1 MVDYKDTWPNLFI
14 VGPPRSGTTTLHDW
28 LRQHPDIFMSS
39 IKEPHFFSS
48 IEFPDIEREV
58 LRVTRNQQE
67 YLSLFRDG
75 EGMAIRGE
83 SSSHYLADPA
93 SAERIHEAVP
103 DAKIITILR
112 DPVQRAFSHYLLFG
126 RRGEQPAFN
135 QVIRQCIERRPPYD
149 NAAFNLVDM
158 GLYHQQLQHYYQF
171 FSPEQVLV
179 VSFQKL
185 QDQPADVLGEIC
197 DFLGVDGGA
206 VNDIDTDRASNPY
219 MQPSNRLFGKL
230 LSSNILTS
238 FGLKIIPRPLL
249 QKIRYGLLLKPG
261 EKPELD
267 AETRRL
273 LTEIYEPEVGRL
285 EELLNRD
292 FASLWAGFYAE
303 D

>member
-28 LRQHPDIFMSS
+28 LGQHPDIFMSS

-48 IEFPDIEREV
+48 IEFPEIERKV

-75 EGMAIRGE
+75 EEMAIRGE

-93 SAERIHEAVP
+93 SAERIHEMAP

-112 DPVQRAFSHYLLFG
+112 DPIQRSFSHFLLFG

-135 QVIRQCIERRPPYD
+135 EVIRQCIERQPPYD
-149 NAAFNLVDM
+149 NTAFNLVDM
-158 GLYHQQLQHYYQF
+158 GLYHQQLEHYYQF

-185 QDQPADVLGEIC
+185 QNQPTDVLREIC
-197 DFLGVDGGA
+197 DFLEVDKGV
-206 VNDIDTDRASNPY
+206 VNNIDTDQASNPY

-238 FGLKIIPRPLL
+238 LGLKITPRPLL

-267 AETRRL
+267 TETRRL

-285 EELLNRD
+285 EKLLNRD
-292 FASLWAGFYAE
+292 FASLRESFYVE